1 MNNSSTFKIK
11 GFIFST
17 LLLIL
22 LSCKDQKPL
31 FVSLKSNKTHIRFS
45 NDLNSTTDL
54 NILNYLYYYNG
65 AGVAAADFNNDG
77 LADLYFTG
85 NQIDDKLYINLGDFQ
100 FKEVTSESFI
110 QNSTPWTTGVTT
122 VDINN
127 DGWLDIYICKVGEH
141 DGISGENLLYVHQGV
156 NENGIPTFKE
166 MASSYGLDVVS
177 FATQAVF
184 FDYDKDDDLD
194 LFLLNHSLH
203 PNSNYGSGTLRN
215 QADQMSGDKLFENT
229 NGMFVDVSD
238 KAGIFQGKIG
248 YGLGVAVGDV
258 NNDNY
263 PDIYVGNDFF
273 ENDYLYINQK
283 NKTFKE
289 IISKDKSSL
298 GHTSH
303 FSMGNA
309 ISDLNNDSQMDI
321 ISLDM
326 LPENLKTYKTSGLE
340 YPYQTY
346 EYYLKNGYAP
356 QFMQNTLHY
365 NNGNETFSETAY
377 LSGIAATEWSWSPI
391 VGDYNNDG
399 FKDLYI
405 TNGILGATN
414 DMDYINFI
422 SNETIQK
429 QLATEKSQRN
439 LALSKQ
445 IPQKKVKNYFYKNNQ
460 DNSFSDVSDL
470 WASHEV
476 SFSNGAVSADLDN
489 DGDLDLVVN
498 NINEE
503 AYILQNNSNQYTN
516 SNFLK
521 IKFKGSS
528 QNTFGIGATVK
539 AYTKNGV
546 ITEQNYTTKGYL
558 SSVEPKIHI
567 GLGSSEI
574 IDSLE
579 IIWGNDKTQIL
590 KEVKANQEI
599 EVTIENAT
607 LPRLNHSSKKVPLFL
622 TNQNSMLNFKHKDS
636 QSLEFNRD
644 PLIPYASTNLGPDIA
659 VADVNNDSLE
669 DLFITGGKS
678 QASQLFIQK
687 REGGFYADQDPI
699 FSKTAIHEDVNAIF
713 FDANNDESIDL
724 LVVSGGN
731 EFRDGKPLQPKLY
744 LNIKGEFIQD
754 ITQFNGVEVNA
765 SKVKAIDIDN
775 DGDQDISI
783 TSNLV
788 PWSFGE
794 TPLQYIF
801 ENNGLGNFEDVTSRF
816 SDEFKHIG
824 NVQDIEWVDVNQDSY
839 PDAIVV
845 GYWMPISLFINDGKK
860 LIHQKNND
868 LENTNG
874 WWNAVKVHDFDKD
887 GDLDF
892 IAGNW
897 GLNTRLNASLKAP
910 ITLYRNDFDDNE
922 TIDPVITYFYQG
934 EETPFASKDDLVK
947 QLPFINKKYLSYQ
960 DFANAT
966 FTELFPISKIREAD
980 KKYVYDLASCYF
992 ENIGNNKFKRH
1003 QLPFKGQISSINDI
1017 ALDDFN
1023 NDGYMDALFVGNN
1036 YNISTQLGKLDASHG
1051 QILLNNKK
1059 GFFEMI
1065 SNQNLNVNG
1074 ESRNIDKIKIKD
1086 DLFYVFSMN
1095 NDTPIFVKS
1104 NK

>member
-1 MNNSSTFKIK
+1 MNNTSIFKIR
-11 GFIFST
+11 GFIFNT

-31 FVSLKSNKTHIRFS
+31 FTSLKSNQTRVTFQNKLT
-45 NDLNSTTDL
+45 STSDL

-65 AGVAAADFNNDG
+65 GGVAAADFNNDG
-77 LADLYFTG
+77 LPDLYFTG
-85 NQIDDKLYINLGDFQ
+85 NQTEDKLYINLGDLQ
-100 FKEVTSESFI
+100 FKDITTEAFI
-110 QNSTPWTTGVTT
+110 QNSAPWTTGVTT

-127 DGWLDIYICKVGEH
+127 DGWLDIYICKVGKH
-141 DGISGENLLYVHQGV
+141 DSIKGKNLLYVHQGL
-156 NENGIPTFKE
+156 NEKGIPTFKE
-166 MASSYGLDVVS
+166 MASSHGLDVVS
-177 FATQAVF
+177 LATQAVF

-203 PNSNYGSGTLRN
+203 PNRNYGSGAIRS
-215 QADQMSGDKLFENT
+215 QVDQMSGDKLFENT
-229 NGMFVDVSD
+229 NGMFADVSE

-248 YGLGVAVGDV
+248 YGLGVAVGDI
-258 NNDNY
+258 NNDSY

-289 IISKDKSSL
+289 IISNDKSSL

-321 ISLDM
+321 VSLDM

-503 AYILQNNSNQYTN
+503 AYILQNNSNQYAN

-521 IKFKGSS
+521 IKFKGSF

-539 AYTKNGV
+539 AYTKKGV

-558 SSVEPKIHI
+558 SSAEPKIHI
-567 GLGSSEI
+567 GLGSSES
-574 IDSLE
+574 IDSIE

-607 LPRLNHSSKKVPLFL
+607 LPRLNHSSKKDPLFL
-622 TNQNSMLNFKHKDS
+622 TNQNSILNFKHKDS

-687 REGGFYADQDPI
+687 KEGDFYADQNPI
-699 FSKTAIHEDVNAIF
+699 FLKTAIHEDVSAIF
-713 FDANNDESIDL
+713 FDANNDESVDL

-731 EFRDGKPLQPKLY
+731 EFRNGKPLQPKLY
-744 LNIKGEFIQD
+744 LNVKGKFKLDTI
-754 ITQFNGVEVNA
+754 QFNGVEVNA
-765 SKVKAIDIDN
+765 SKVRAIDIDN

-874 WWNAVKVHDFDKD
+874 WWNAVKAHDFDND

-897 GLNTRLNASLKAP
+897 GLNTRLNASLKTP

-934 EETPFASKDDLVK
+934 EETPFASKDDLAK
-947 QLPFINKKYLSYQ
+947 QLPFLNKKYLSYE
-960 DFANAT
+960 DFAEAT

-992 ENIGNNKFKRH
+992 ENIGNNKFRRR

-1017 ALDDFN
+1017 ALNDFN

-1065 SNQNLNVNG
+1065 SSQNFNVNG
-1074 ESRNIDKIKIKD
+1074 ESRNIEKIKIKD

>member
-1 MNNSSTFKIK
+1 M
-11 GFIFST
+11 
-17 LLLIL
+17 
-22 LSCKDQKPL
+22 
-31 FVSLKSNKTHIRFS
+31 
-45 NDLNSTTDL
+45 
-54 NILNYLYYYNG
+54 
-65 AGVAAADFNNDG
+65 
-77 LADLYFTG
+77 YFTG
-85 NQIDDKLYINLGDFQ
+85 NQTEDKLYINLGDLQ
-100 FKEVTSESFI
+100 FKDITTEAFI
-110 QNSTPWTTGVTT
+110 QNSAPWTTGVTT

-127 DGWLDIYICKVGEH
+127 DGWLDIYICKVGKH
-141 DGISGENLLYVHQGV
+141 DSIKGKNLLYVHQGL
-156 NENGIPTFKE
+156 NEKGIPTFKE
-166 MASSYGLDVVS
+166 MASSHGLDVVS
-177 FATQAVF
+177 LATQAVF

-203 PNSNYGSGTLRN
+203 PNRNYGSGAIRS
-215 QADQMSGDKLFENT
+215 QVDQMSGDKLFENT
-229 NGMFVDVSD
+229 NGMFADVSE

-248 YGLGVAVGDV
+248 YGLGVAVGDI
-258 NNDNY
+258 NNDSY

-289 IISKDKSSL
+289 IISNDKSSL

-321 ISLDM
+321 VSLDM

-377 LSGIAATEWSWSPI
+377 LSGIAATEWSWSPT

-460 DNSFSDVSDL
+460 DNSFGDVSDL

-503 AYILQNNSNQYTN
+503 AYILQNNSNQYAN

-521 IKFKGSS
+521 IKFKGSF

-539 AYTKNGV
+539 AYTKKGV

-558 SSVEPKIHI
+558 SSAEPKIHI
-567 GLGSSEI
+567 GLGSSES
-574 IDSLE
+574 IDSIE

-607 LPRLNHSSKKVPLFL
+607 LPRLNHSSKKDPLFL

-687 REGGFYADQDPI
+687 KEGDFYADQNPI
-699 FSKTAIHEDVNAIF
+699 FSKTAIHEDVSAIF
-713 FDANNDESIDL
+713 FDANNDESVDL

-731 EFRDGKPLQPKLY
+731 EFRNGKPLQPKLY
-744 LNIKGEFIQD
+744 LNVKGKFKLDTI
-754 ITQFNGVEVNA
+754 QFNGVEVNA
-765 SKVKAIDIDN
+765 SKVRAIDIDN

-874 WWNAVKVHDFDKD
+874 WWNAVKAHDFDND

-897 GLNTRLNASLKAP
+897 GLNTRLNASLKTP

-934 EETPFASKDDLVK
+934 EETPFASKDDLAK
-947 QLPFINKKYLSYQ
+947 QLPFLNKKYLSYE
-960 DFANAT
+960 DFAEAT

-992 ENIGNNKFKRH
+992 ENIGNNKFRRR

-1017 ALDDFN
+1017 ALNDFN

-1065 SNQNLNVNG
+1065 SSQNFNVNG
-1074 ESRNIDKIKIKD
+1074 ESRNIEKIKIKD